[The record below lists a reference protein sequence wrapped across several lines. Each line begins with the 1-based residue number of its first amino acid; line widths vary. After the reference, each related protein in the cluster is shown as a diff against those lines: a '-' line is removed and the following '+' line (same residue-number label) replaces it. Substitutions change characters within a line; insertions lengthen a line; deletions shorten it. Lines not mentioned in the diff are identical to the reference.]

1 MTSSNCTV
9 GGAITGLG
17 IPPQSIKNVYGVFKA
32 YATRVG
38 IGAFPTEL
46 MDVSTTLQSRG
57 TGPPNTWSWV
67 TVSLCV
73 CVCTYMC
80 VAFLCRRLVML
91 CRGLARSLGSQLVDG
106 DGVAGLMWWWLAIAA
121 WLMGSQGEGQGSCGE
136 GWGSCGEGWECTI
149 LYVGVSCPCSVVIT
163 KLDVL
168 DTFKE
173 IRIGV
178 SYTLGG
184 KPVEGMPG
192 EANVVHGLS
201 LSMAFTASFLNPHTP
216 SLLHV
221 HSLAV
226 SAAAGGGGVP
236 HPTGVVHFHC
246 RSDKLCRSTSEGP
259 GLCYEAA
266 GVGGSAQ

>member
-1 MTSSNCTV
+1 
-9 GGAITGLG
+9 
-17 IPPQSIKNVYGVFKA
+17 
-32 YATRVG
+32 
-38 IGAFPTEL
+38 
-46 MDVSTTLQSRG
+46 
-57 TGPPNTWSWV
+57 
-67 TVSLCV
+67 
-73 CVCTYMC
+73 
-80 VAFLCRRLVML
+80 ML

-136 GWGSCGEGWECTI
+136 GWGSCGEGRCSCGEGWGSCGERWGSCGEGWECTI

-201 LSMAFTASFLNPHTP
+201 LSMSFTASFLNPHPLP
-216 SLLHV
+216 SSTYTALQSQLQRV
-221 HSLAV
+221 VVEYLTLPGWCTST
-226 SAAAGGGGVP
+226 AGVTNFADLPQRAQDYVMKLQALVGVP
-236 HPTGVVHFHC
+236 SEHTHTTNMHQCSKLQVC
-246 RSDKLCRSTSEGP
+246 SDD
-259 GLCYEAA
+259 
-266 GVGGSAQ
+266 